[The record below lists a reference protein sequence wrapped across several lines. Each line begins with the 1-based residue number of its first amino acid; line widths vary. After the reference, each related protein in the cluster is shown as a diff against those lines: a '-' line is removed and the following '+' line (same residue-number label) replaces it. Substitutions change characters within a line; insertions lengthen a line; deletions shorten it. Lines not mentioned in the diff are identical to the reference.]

1 MTDTKETT
9 ADIIKRHLVSN
20 QETIAVA
27 ESVTAG
33 QLQFQL
39 SQATGA
45 EEFFQG
51 GITTYNIG
59 QKSAL
64 LHVEPIHANECNCV
78 SERVAGQMALN
89 VCTLFGSDWGIGITG
104 YATPVPES
112 GNKLYCFFAIAY
124 RGGIKHA
131 GKLAASKSPPA
142 KVQEMYAEKTL
153 KVLAELLA

>member
-1 MTDTKETT
+1 MTETT

-51 GITTYNIG
+51 GITTYKIG
-59 QKSAL
+59 QKCAL
-64 LHVEPIHANECNCV
+64 LHVEPIHAKASNCV

-89 VCTLFGSDWGIGITG
+89 VCNIFGSDWGIGITG

-124 RGGIKHA
+124 RGDIKHA
-131 GKLAASKSPPA
+131 GKLTPSKSSPA

-153 KVLAELLA
+153 KALAELVA

>member
-1 MTDTKETT
+1 MTETA
-9 ADIIKRHLVSN
+9 ADILKRYLVSKE
-20 QETIAVA
+20 ETIAVA

-45 EEFFQG
+45 EAFFQG

-59 QKSAL
+59 QKCAL
-64 LHVEPIHANECNCV
+64 LHVEPIHANACNCV

-89 VCTLFGSDWGIGITG
+89 VCNLFGSDWGVGITG

-112 GNKLYCFFAIAY
+112 GNRLYCFFAIAY
-124 RGGIKHA
+124 RGAIKHT
-131 GKLAASKSPPA
+131 GKLDTQKSAAA
-142 KVQEMYAEKTL
+142 DVQELYAEKTL
-153 KVLAELLA
+153 KALAELMA